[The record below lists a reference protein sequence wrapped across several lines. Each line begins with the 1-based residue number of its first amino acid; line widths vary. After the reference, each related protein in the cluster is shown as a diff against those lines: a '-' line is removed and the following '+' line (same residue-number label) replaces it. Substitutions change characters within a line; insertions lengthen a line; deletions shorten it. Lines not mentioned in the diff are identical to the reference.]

1 MLLEKNDSDRL
12 VKCSV
17 DTNLQFVKNAVS
29 AKYSKVKPNK
39 TQYSCTLLSLFKIN

>member
-1 MLLEKNDSDRL
+1 MLLEKNDSGRL

-17 DTNLQFVKNAVS
+17 GTNLQFVKNAVS

-39 TQYSCTLLSLFKIN
+39 MKYSCTLLSRFKIN